1 MSAQV
6 TVTLTNGMV
15 MTGIT
20 YTYDTN
26 NQPPPPGAAGSP
38 SSFSF
43 ESASGWVTLSMSDIA
58 QIQVQGT
65 RPT

>member
-6 TVTLTNGMV
+6 TVRLTNGTV

-26 NQPPPPGAAGSP
+26 NQPPPPGSAGSP
-38 SSFSF
+38 TSFSF
-43 ESASGWVTLSMSDIA
+43 EAASGWVTLSMSEIA
-58 QIQVQGT
+58 QISVQGT

>member
-6 TVTLTNGMV
+6 TVKLTNGTV

-26 NQPPPPGAAGSP
+26 NQPPAPGMAGSP

-43 ESASGWVTLSMSDIA
+43 ETASGWVTLNMSDIA
-58 QIQVQGT
+58 RIQIQGT